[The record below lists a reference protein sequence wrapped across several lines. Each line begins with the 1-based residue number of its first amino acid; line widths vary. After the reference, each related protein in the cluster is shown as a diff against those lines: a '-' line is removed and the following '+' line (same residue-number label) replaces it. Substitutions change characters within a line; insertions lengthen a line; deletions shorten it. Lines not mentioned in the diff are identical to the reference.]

1 MEQKVERQTCQRAAL
16 RRLFE
21 VENPYREF
29 LAKKN
34 IITCFNRV
42 LLIEGGGVAVQRGV
56 QGS

>member
-1 MEQKVERQTCQRAAL
+1 MEQKMERQTCQRAAL
-16 RRLFE
+16 RGLFE

-42 LLIEGGGVAVQRGV
+42 LLIGGGDVAVQRGV
-56 QGS
+56 PGS

>member
-1 MEQKVERQTCQRAAL
+1 MEQKMERQTCQRAAL

-42 LLIEGGGVAVQRGV
+42 LLIEGGGVAVQ
-56 QGS
+56 